1 VHCHRSSLARHA
13 GSEYLSE
20 LGIGQVFDVVKMA
33 FIENYAVVHFFKYLI
48 VLITFL
54 LSSDSLPDVGSIVLQ

>member
-1 VHCHRSSLARHA
+1 VWSHRSGLARHA
-13 GSEYLSE
+13 GSEYLPEFS
-20 LGIGQVFDVVKMA
+20 IGQVFDVVKMA
-33 FIENYAVVHFFKYLI
+33 FIEDYSVIHFFKYLI